1 MADVLVTVWGDG
13 SMREHLRRVEEEL
26 GVLASIV
33 QLREVEK
40 SFDEFIERET
50 KRAREPSHAS

>member
-1 MADVLVTVWGDG
+1 MVTLRIQERM
-13 SMREHLRRVEEEL
+13 SERARRVEWPVGFL
-26 GVLASIV
+26 DSIR

-50 KRAREPSHAS
+50 KRAREPRHAS